1 MPSSCINEFD
11 ASIALSE
18 ALQALEAT
26 YPDPPSSSKPSDVA
40 VVRALRGGAIVLMVA
55 TLEQFMR
62 SAIEE
67 HLQPF
72 TSGKTQRL
80 LSSLPTD
87 LQVASAFNSLE
98 LAMRGPRYGKN
109 GSRGSR
115 LPDVMIAAK
124 RLAADSLDVS
134 AFSVTGGNPN
144 PDTLRELL
152 KAIGLADPFAR
163 LRPAFEREWG
173 KREATDFVKDKLE
186 EVVTARH
193 RVAHAP
199 AALNISRKD
208 VLEGTRFI
216 RCLAIAIDATIKA
229 HVATL

>member
-134 AFSVTGGNPN
+134 AFSVTGGNPRR
-144 PDTLRELL
+144 TFSKELGSSAVSPSQL
-152 KAIGLADPFAR
+152 TRRSRRMLQHSDI
-163 LRPAFEREWG
+163 
-173 KREATDFVKDKLE
+173 ATK
-186 EVVTARH
+186 VV
-193 RVAHAP
+193 P
-199 AALNISRKD
+199 
-208 VLEGTRFI
+208 VLP
-216 RCLAIAIDATIKA
+216 
-229 HVATL
+229 ATLPPLLQT